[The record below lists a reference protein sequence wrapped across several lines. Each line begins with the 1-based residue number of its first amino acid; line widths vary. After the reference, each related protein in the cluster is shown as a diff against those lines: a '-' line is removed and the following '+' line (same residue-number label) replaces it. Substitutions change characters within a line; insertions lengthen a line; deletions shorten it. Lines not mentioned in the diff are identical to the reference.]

1 MKKMNSQYTNHNQST
16 KNKATN
22 GKYSKST
29 KINSA
34 KTMKT
39 SNSN

>member
-22 GKYSKST
+22 GQYSKST
-29 KINSA
+29 KTNSA
-34 KTMKT
+34 KTTKT